1 MNRIYQWS
9 VLILATINA
18 WACEDH
24 NKNNT
29 QELETGDVTVYVTTN
44 TRSQD
49 FNKQA
54 VNFSNEPVSAAA
66 TITLNPNQRYQTM
79 DGFGAAVTGSSSYN
93 LLKMTQTNRT
103 KFLKETFS
111 QTEGM
116 GYSYIRIAIGCSD
129 FSLSEY
135 TCWDNRAAGFALT
148 SEETDYVIPVLKEIL
163 AINPDVK
170 ILASPWT
177 CPIWMKNTDND
188 GDPWNGGTLKTEFY
202 ADYAGYFVKWIQ
214 AFEQNGIKIYSIT
227 PQNEPLHGG
236 NSASLY
242 MTSGEERNFVNNNLV
257 PALKAAGL
265 KTKVYIWDHNYD
277 NPYPAEIYAAGGLD
291 AEYVKGAAFHDY
303 AGNQNTMTTLHN
315 QYPNYELIFTE
326 SSIGSWNDGRNL
338 SETLV
343 RDMAYLGLGN
353 VNNWCRA
360 VIVWNLMLDENGAPN
375 RPKGCTT
382 CYGAVDIL
390 STNWTSIRRN
400 SHYYVIGHLASV
412 VKPGAIRIG
421 TTGYTE
427 TGITYTAF
435 ENTDGAYALVL
446 VNNTGESK
454 KVTVNDGVKHFV
466 HTVPAKVVVS
476 YWWGK

>member
-1 MNRIYQWS
+1 MNRIYQFI
-9 VLILATINA
+9 VLILATAGA
-18 WACEDH
+18 WACDDG
-24 NKNNT
+24 NNHT
-29 QELETGDVTVYVTTN
+29 EESATGDVTVYVTTH

-49 FNKQA
+49 FSKQA
-54 VNFSNEPVSAAA
+54 VNFSNEPGSPAA
-66 TITLNPNQRYQTM
+66 TITLNPGQRYQTM

-93 LLKMTQTNRT
+93 LLKMTRDNRT

-116 GYSYIRIAIGCSD
+116 GYNYIRISIGCSD

-135 TCWDNRAAGFALT
+135 TCWDDKSAGFALT

-163 AINPDVK
+163 AIDPDVK

-177 CPIWMKNTDND
+177 CPIWMKNIDND
-188 GDPWNGGTLKTEFY
+188 GDPWNGGTLKPEFY
-202 ADYAGYFVKWIQ
+202 ADYAGYFVQWIQ

-227 PQNEPLHGG
+227 PQNEPLHSG

-257 PALKAAGL
+257 PALKTAGL
-265 KTKVYIWDHNYD
+265 KTKIYIWDHNYD

-291 AEYVKGAAFHDY
+291 PEYVKGAAFHDY
-303 AGNQNTMTTLHN
+303 AGNQSTMTALHN
-315 QYPNYELIFTE
+315 QYPDYELVFTE

-338 SETLV
+338 SETLL

-353 VNNWCRA
+353 INNWCRA

-390 STNWTSIRRN
+390 STQWTNIRRN

-412 VKPGAIRIG
+412 VKPGATRIG
-421 TTGYTE
+421 TSGYTE
-427 TGITYTAF
+427 NEIMYTAF
-435 ENTDGAYALVL
+435 ENTDGTYALVL
-446 VNNTGESK
+446 ANNTGESK
-454 KVTVNDGVKHFV
+454 KITVNDGVKHFV
-466 HTVPAKVVVS
+466 HTVPAKAVVS
-476 YWWGK
+476 YRWKK